1 MTPSLLCRLPPA
13 TDTTAKLRHPAGVK
27 NTTCSSSNRTNL
39 RICPARDL
47 STAGATSPRK
57 TRVPSSSGQSPSG
70 CYYNASAIPRKA
82 ARARSAPHCRPNSV
96 FSTGRYFSGGLRSRS
111 RLTVNSMS
119 PSASSRQ
126 CSISVKYASAG
137 KNRNSLRARQRAFFC
152 GSLKCTRQNLLSR

>member
-1 MTPSLLCRLPPA
+1 MTPGLLCRLLLA
-13 TDTTAKLRHPAGVK
+13 TDSTAMLRHPARVK
-27 NTTCSSSNRTNL
+27 NTRRNV
-39 RICPARDL
+39 
-47 STAGATSPRK
+47 STQHQGAVVVGSKPH
-57 TRVPSSSGQSPSG
+57 PGA
-70 CYYNASAIPRKA
+70 YHNASAIPRKA

-137 KNRNSLRARQRAFFC
+137 KNRNSLRARQRACFC